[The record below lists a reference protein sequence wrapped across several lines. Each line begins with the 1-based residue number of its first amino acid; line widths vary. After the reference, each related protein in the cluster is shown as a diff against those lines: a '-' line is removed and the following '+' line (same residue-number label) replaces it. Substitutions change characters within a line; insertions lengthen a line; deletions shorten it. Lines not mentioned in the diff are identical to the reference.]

1 MRCNHRAGP
10 FGIIM
15 SNKKEH
21 IHINKHFAVSFFKL
35 LKLYWSSAEKWQ
47 AALLILLAVILTFSG
62 VRGSVLVNEG
72 NKAFFD
78 ALQQFNTAQI
88 LSSFIPFSIGI
99 FLWIGSEAFA
109 FNCKERLSAK
119 WRLWLTEHHLSKWLT
134 FSRHYHLQIEGGVDN
149 PDQRISEDLASFPML
164 TISLFFLLLNAILII
179 GSYGHLLWGA
189 SSTLIVPIAGK
200 SYSIYGY
207 LFWCSIFYGVISIII
222 TQKIGK
228 KLSTLDFSN
237 EQYGANFRFSLVRAR
252 EASEQIALLDSGS
265 REVARLMG
273 LFNSV
278 FMNTL
283 KIIALRT
290 RLNFCTGFFNGSGA
304 IVGSIA
310 ALPLFFSKQIQIGTL
325 MQISGAFG
333 MIFSSFA
340 MLALSFDVFAQWKSV
355 VFRLVQFKEKL
366 DCLKDKKG
374 IYDAVS
380 HEQQHLNISNLTICL
395 PNGLPIINHFNFSF
409 HSGESY
415 LIQGKS
421 GTGKSVLLR
430 TIAGI
435 WPYAEGKVLLPNNKS
450 IFFVPQKPYLP
461 IESLREILLTG
472 NDSEFDDEELKLILR
487 EIRLQKYSD
496 NLHNVQNW
504 QQMLSLG
511 EQQLLF
517 LAQIFIRKPD
527 IIFLDES
534 TSALDEN
541 AETYFYQSLKSRL
554 PNATLISVGHRATLH
569 RFHTHTIM
577 LNQEKNQIS
586 IEEPELSVI

>member
-1 MRCNHRAGP
+1 
-10 FGIIM
+10 M

-21 IHINKHFAVSFFKL
+21 IHINKHFIASFFKL

-47 AALLILLAVILTFSG
+47 AALLILLAVVLTFSG

-78 ALQQFNTAQI
+78 ALQQFNAAQV

-99 FLWIGSEAFA
+99 LLWIGSEAFA
-109 FNCKERLSAK
+109 FNCKERLTAK
-119 WRLWLTEHHLSKWLT
+119 WRLWLTEHYLFKWLT
-134 FSRHYHLQIEGGVDN
+134 FSRHYHLQVEGGVDN

-164 TISLFFLLLNAILII
+164 TISLFFLLLSAILII
-179 GSYGHLLWGA
+179 GSYGHLLWGT

-200 SYSIYGY
+200 SYHIYGY
-207 LFWCSIFYGVISIII
+207 LFWCAIFYGVISILI

-237 EQYGANFRFSLVRAR
+237 EQYGANFRFSLIRAR

-283 KIIALRT
+283 KIIVLRT

-325 MQISGAFG
+325 IQISGAFS
-333 MIFSSFA
+333 MIFSSFT
-340 MLALSFDVFAQWKSV
+340 MLALSFDMFAQWKSV
-355 VFRLVQFKEKL
+355 VFRLAQFKDKL
-366 DCLKDKKG
+366 DSLKEKKG
-374 IYDAVS
+374 VS
-380 HEQQHLNISNLTICL
+380 EPPHEQLHLNISNLTVCL
-395 PNGLPIINHFNFSF
+395 PNGLPIINRFNFSF
-409 HSGESY
+409 YSGEAY

-461 IESLREILLTG
+461 IGSLKEILLMG
-472 NDSEFDDEELKLILR
+472 SDSEFDDEELKFILK

-496 NLHNVQNW
+496 NLHDVKNW
-504 QQMLSLG
+504 QQILSLG

-534 TSALDEN
+534 TSALDEST
-541 AETYFYQSLKSRL
+541 ETYFYQSLKSKL
-554 PNATLISVGHRATLH
+554 QNATLISVGHRATLH

-577 LNQEKNQIS
+577 LDKEKITVLLES
-586 IEEPELSVI
+586 KSLV

>member
-1 MRCNHRAGP
+1 
-10 FGIIM
+10 M
-15 SNKKEH
+15 SDKKEH
-21 IHINKHFAVSFFKL
+21 IKINKYFIGAFFRL
-35 LKLYWSSAEKWQ
+35 FKLYWTSSEKWR
-47 AALLILLAVILTFSG
+47 AGLFVLLAVILTFSG
-62 VRGSVLVNEG
+62 VQGSVLFNEG

-78 ALQQFNTAQI
+78 ALQQFNMTQV

-99 FLWIGSEAFA
+99 FLWIGSDAFA

-119 WRLWLTEHHLSKWLT
+119 WRLWLTKHHLFKWLT
-134 FSRHYHLQIEGGVDN
+134 FSRHYHLQIEGHVDN
-149 PDQRISEDLASFPML
+149 PDQRISEDLENFPML
-164 TISLFFLLLNAILII
+164 TIKLFFLLLSAILII
-179 GSYGHLLWGA
+179 ISYTPLLWGT
-189 SSTLIVPIAGK
+189 SSTLIVSIAGK
-200 SYSIYGY
+200 SYRIYGY
-207 LFWCSIFYGVISIII
+207 LFWCAIFYGVISILI

-252 EASEQIALLDSGS
+252 EASEQIALLNSGP
-265 REVARLMG
+265 REAERLMG

-325 MQISGAFG
+325 MQISGAFS

-355 VFRLVQFKEKL
+355 VFRLAQFKDKL
-366 DCLKDKKG
+366 DHLKGSADT
-374 IYDAVS
+374 YELRP
-380 HEQQHLNISNLTICL
+380 HEQLHLNVNNLTIYL
-395 PNGLPIINHFNFSF
+395 PNGLPIVKHFNFSF
-409 HSGESY
+409 HPGMTY

-421 GTGKSVLLR
+421 GKGKSILLR

-435 WPYAEGKVLLPNNKS
+435 WPYAEGKVFFPSNKS
-450 IFFVPQKPYLP
+450 ILFIPQKPYLP
-461 IESLREILLTG
+461 VGSLKEILLED
-472 NDSEFDDEELKLILR
+472 NNSEFDDRDLKLILE
-487 EIRLQKYSD
+487 EICLQKYSD
-496 NLHNVQNW
+496 NLNDVQNW
-504 QQMLSLG
+504 QQILSLG

-517 LAQIFIRKPD
+517 LAQIFIKKPD

-534 TSALDEN
+534 TSALDED
-541 AETYFYQSLKSRL
+541 AETYFYQALKNKF
-554 PNATLISVGHRATLH
+554 PDVTLISVGHRTSLH
-569 RFHTHTIM
+569 RFHTHTIT
-577 LNQEKNQIS
+577 LDEEKNQMLIKND
-586 IEEPELSVI
+586 EMSVTC